1 MPRLFLHVAFACLVA
16 PAAAPAGQ
24 VLASDP
30 GALHDMLQ
38 REGFVAELTTDGVG
52 DPLIDIRYYDTT
64 FQIFFYGCE
73 GGRSCRMIQFYSG
86 YVAGDAVTLE
96 AVNAWNRD
104 RLYTRAYI
112 DGEGDTALEYEV
124 YLGAGGLTE
133 ADFDSVLT
141 HWTESLV
148 AFEDHIGW

>member
-1 MPRLFLHVAFACLVA
+1 
-16 PAAAPAGQ
+16 
-24 VLASDP
+24 
-30 GALHDMLQ
+30 
-38 REGFVAELTTDGVG
+38 
-52 DPLIDIRYYDTT
+52 
-64 FQIFFYGCE
+64 
-73 GGRSCRMIQFYSG
+73 MIQFYSG

-124 YLGAGGLTE
+124 YLGAGGLAE